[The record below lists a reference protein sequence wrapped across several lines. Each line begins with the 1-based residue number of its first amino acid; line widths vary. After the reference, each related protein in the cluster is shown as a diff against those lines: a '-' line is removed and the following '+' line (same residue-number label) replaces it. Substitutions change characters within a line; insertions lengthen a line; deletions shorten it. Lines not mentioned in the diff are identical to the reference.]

1 MRGRRALV
9 AAVAYLAATAY
20 FTWPLVRLT
29 GSHIFPRGS
38 ADDILLVLWILAWDV
53 HALATDPTRLFSGN
67 ILHPA
72 SNVLARSEHLLGTLP
87 AFGPAFVAT
96 QNPVLGM
103 NVMMCA
109 SFVLGAVFMHALVW
123 TWTRSTV
130 AAYAAGLSFAFATW
144 RINGLNWPHL
154 LNTQYLPL
162 LVLGVERTM
171 TTHRLRWALL
181 LSAALTLQLLASYYL
196 AYMAAIVFGTFV
208 VASAFRC
215 SQARSRDA
223 WIALSV
229 ALLLPTILLVAVSTP
244 YLRADEAGVLRW
256 SRADDRLLDGL
267 AMLGG
272 PSFVLRGFVGWG
284 PTVLAVFALVGMV
297 IGSADRVHR
306 LRMGALVALL
316 ACALAVSPGP
326 RGLFGG
332 AISVYS
338 WLESVL
344 PRIFAR
350 PHPIPVRDSCELRSF
365 GVGGDR
371 RLEADGIRPTGAT
384 GRPMSVGGAR
394 RVPRRLPCVV
404 YERPIRGGTA
414 DWGSRALG
422 LSLAGD
428 SWRGRS
434 ASGVAHARTS
444 A

>member
-332 AISVYS
+332 RYRYT
-338 WLESVL
+338 
-344 PRIFAR
+344 P
-350 PHPIPVRDSCELRSF
+350 
-365 GVGGDR
+365 
-371 RLEADGIRPTGAT
+371 
-384 GRPMSVGGAR
+384 
-394 RVPRRLPCVV
+394 
-404 YERPIRGGTA
+404 
-414 DWGSRALG
+414 GSRASFQDFRSSASHSGSGFLRASQ
-422 LSLAGD
+422 LRR
-428 SWRGRS
+428 WRGS
-434 ASGVAHARTS
+434 APGG
-444 A
+444 